1 MPELL
6 TNFYFLLYGMITI
19 IVVVVTLARAWVVT
33 HQASAELEFKK
44 QLLQRGL
51 SVEEIERL
59 MTASAHPY
67 PRPRSPGDSAIDED
81 SLNEVVSVLGQAET
95 PAAVI
100 EEVLWAFRSVDA
112 PTQQLISQ
120 AIQHLV
126 GSADSVDGEQ
136 ILAVVRPLCGPKA
149 DPPAP
154 VAAVRDERIMRE
166 V

>member
-6 TNFYFLLYGMITI
+6 TNFWFLLYGMITV
-19 IVVVVTLARAWVVT
+19 IVVVTTVSHAYVASHRAT
-33 HQASAELEFKK
+33 AELAFKT
-44 QLLQRGL
+44 QMLQRGL

-59 MTASAHPY
+59 MTASAHPRH
-67 PRPRSPGDSAIDED
+67 RPRSPNDPAISEE
-81 SLNEVVSVLGQAET
+81 SLNEVVSVLGQAGT

-100 EEVLWAFRSVDA
+100 EEVLWAFRSVDV
-112 PTQQLISQ
+112 PTQELISQ

-126 GSADSVDGEQ
+126 GSADNVDGEQ

-149 DPPAP
+149 ETPAP
-154 VAAVRDERIMRE
+154 VASVRDGRFMRE